1 MVRGDLDEPKRSEE
15 MEKQKSAPAMYY
27 VVRMVDRTTDPT
39 KIQAWTGPV
48 PVQTSFKALIVAPP
62 LHVHETPTLVE
73 GLQIQ
78 LTSYITTTTTQ
89 PAPFITCNT
98 LGAQYAH
105 EMQLYADRVIEASH
119 EVERLNG
126 KLRTEV
132 TDFKKKEKTALRTS
146 GDLATLRAQHAATVA
161 ENMQLKAKGS

>member
-1 MVRGDLDEPKRSEE
+1 
-15 MEKQKSAPAMYY
+15 
-27 VVRMVDRTTDPT
+27 
-39 KIQAWTGPV
+39 
-48 PVQTSFKALIVAPP
+48 
-62 LHVHETPTLVE
+62 
-73 GLQIQ
+73 
-78 LTSYITTTTTQ
+78 
-89 PAPFITCNT
+89 
-98 LGAQYAH
+98 
-105 EMQLYADRVIEASH
+105 MQLYADRVIEASH